1 MVFSDKVTKSKIDYL
16 CCFPSIPSFQI
27 LTTNILLCCSV
38 LPMKIK
44 VITGKIIIQHIL
56 LFYNTFMLLLEV
68 LIISKA
74 RGHTFVT
81 TGLEVCSDE

>member
-1 MVFSDKVTKSKIDYL
+1 
-16 CCFPSIPSFQI
+16 
-27 LTTNILLCCSV
+27 V

>member
-1 MVFSDKVTKSKIDYL
+1 MTKLQNQRLIIYVA
-16 CCFPSIPSFQI
+16 FPQPCSFQI
-27 LTTNILLCCSV
+27 LSTNILLCCSV
-38 LPMKIK
+38 LPIKIK

-56 LFYNTFMLLLEV
+56 FSYDIFMLSLKV

-81 TGLEVCSDE
+81 TGLEVRGDD